1 MNTVA
6 KIILLTAASCLS
18 FSSFGN
24 TVNPYA
30 VSNIPKELL
39 LDANA
44 VVRND
49 QMIQTIEDID
59 HSRVKVKHT
68 TTLLNE
74 KASGYR
80 FYRIPYNKFIKI
92 SGIKANVYD
101 SNGELIPSVR
111 PDIRDMS
118 GNFGE
123 LATDTR
129 YWVISCPVRKYPF
142 TIEIE
147 YDKVN
152 TGSFVY
158 ENWSFQSR
166 PDVSVEQSGMQLLIK
181 KGIGFRV
188 SGQNLKHPCDTFSLD
203 DKVVYT
209 WQEENIPAFRK
220 EELFM
225 ISFDQKFPYILVAP
239 NEFSMGA
246 MSGNMESWESLG
258 KFHYDLN
265 KDRDRISAE
274 LQSRLRQLISGSTDR
289 REMVRKIFAYMQKN
303 TRYESIQ
310 LGIGGYQTLEAS
322 FVEKKGYGDCKAL
335 TNFMKAMLQSVGI
348 KSYQALISSEGDQDI
363 NTRFPS
369 HQFDHVILCV
379 PMEKD
384 TVWLECTDQSI
395 PFDYLGGSD
404 GNKHVLL
411 LTENGGKI
419 VKTPD
424 YRSKENNSS
433 STFTVSIDLVGGAV
447 VKGKMRYRGVA
458 YERPDYI
465 LNSTKEKREEYIN
478 DLFSSPNI
486 TINNLTYSK
495 DVSNYPVLTLECNIS
510 VRDFVSRTKKR
521 MVFNPY
527 LFAPHPYMPKTLKED
542 FIVNSTKVITDT
554 VEYSYPFGYSP
565 EYIPE
570 AIQVE
575 TRFGKYQ
582 CQVQVNGDK
591 LFFTRKFEYYQGDYA
606 REEVAAFAE
615 FVNKIADSG
624 RQRIILKKN

>member
-1 MNTVA
+1 
-6 KIILLTAASCLS
+6 
-18 FSSFGN
+18 
-24 TVNPYA
+24 
-30 VSNIPKELL
+30 
-39 LDANA
+39 
-44 VVRND
+44 
-49 QMIQTIEDID
+49 
-59 HSRVKVKHT
+59 
-68 TTLLNE
+68 
-74 KASGYR
+74 
-80 FYRIPYNKFIKI
+80 
-92 SGIKANVYD
+92 
-101 SNGELIPSVR
+101 
-111 PDIRDMS
+111 
-118 GNFGE
+118 
-123 LATDTR
+123 
-129 YWVISCPVRKYPF
+129 
-142 TIEIE
+142 
-147 YDKVN
+147 
-152 TGSFVY
+152 
-158 ENWSFQSR
+158 
-166 PDVSVEQSGMQLLIK
+166 
-181 KGIGFRV
+181 
-188 SGQNLKHPCDTFSLD
+188 
-203 DKVVYT
+203 
-209 WQEENIPAFRK
+209 
-220 EELFM
+220 
-225 ISFDQKFPYILVAP
+225 
-239 NEFSMGA
+239 
-246 MSGNMESWESLG
+246 
-258 KFHYDLN
+258 
-265 KDRDRISAE
+265 
-274 LQSRLRQLISGSTDR
+274 
-289 REMVRKIFAYMQKN
+289 
-303 TRYESIQ
+303 
-310 LGIGGYQTLEAS
+310 
-322 FVEKKGYGDCKAL
+322 
-335 TNFMKAMLQSVGI
+335 
-348 KSYQALISSEGDQDI
+348 
-363 NTRFPS
+363 
-369 HQFDHVILCV
+369 
-379 PMEKD
+379 
-384 TVWLECTDQSI
+384 
-395 PFDYLGGSD
+395 LGGSD

-624 RQRIILKKN
+624 RQRIILKKKLIRVWLQSFSKDRAIFNVHSKGFFGFFGEPPFDFLSGKVLLGFLFEFRQHFQGFFLLIHLNVYPS